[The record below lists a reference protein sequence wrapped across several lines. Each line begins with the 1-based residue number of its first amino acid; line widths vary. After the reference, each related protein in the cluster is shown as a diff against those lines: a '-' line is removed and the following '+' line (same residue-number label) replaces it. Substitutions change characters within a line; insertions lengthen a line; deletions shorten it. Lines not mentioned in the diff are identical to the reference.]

1 MPTGNL
7 NTLDLAVPGDDGKA
21 PEMRLKDAG
30 QALEIV
36 KLLVEANRNR
46 AAVDARVKGTL
57 DGNPPYNAAK
67 LRAEAQAHRCNV
79 NFREAEGLHTSA
91 VTPYYD
97 LFAEA
102 ACYCEL
108 KTEHGKNVYDRNRW
122 SKILT
127 HEHDR
132 MLKDW
137 DGFDFNIQ
145 LIISEMVDFG
155 IGFSMWP
162 DDKNWQFRA
171 IKKSKV
177 YVADGSNATIDE
189 QDIICVREEAA
200 VHELWK
206 YIKNDKAASSVGWN
220 RSAVLREIKNASPS
234 NQIGNTST
242 DDIELT
248 QQRIRNNDLY
258 ESMKSKKVKLA
269 HLFVREFDGSITHL
283 IVAEQG
289 PRADSKKD
297 SPKVEFLFKKKGR
310 YESFRQAL
318 VAIFYDIGDGTWH
331 SVKGL
336 LVKVY
341 PFIELKN
348 RGSCSV
354 WDAMF
359 LNMGVLVKTN
369 NADASQKM
377 GMVQLGPLSIL
388 PPHLDVQQ
396 WGLVGKME
404 EALVVDRHFEQKLS
418 SNIGTYR
425 TTARK
430 DQGNPETATK
440 VMADQGKEA
449 MLNKG
454 SVNRFYSQLDCLFEE
469 MYRRASNA
477 NLNSD
482 DGGPNDD
489 ALAFQ
494 KRCMDQGVP
503 REAFK
508 KVRVRAY
515 RNIGNGSIFMR
526 QQSFRDSS
534 ILVPMMN
541 EEGRNN
547 WLSDAIAVTT
557 NYDMVDRYN
566 PQDQTGPAVA
576 EQQNH
581 AALENAAM
589 KVGVQVAIVPTDN
602 HVIHADS
609 HISACA
615 QALESV
621 QKGGNPVEVLAFADI
636 AAPHAMQH
644 IQKLENDTSRTREVK
659 ALTDQWKKMA
669 QLMQQLE
676 AVLQQSQQKRQ
687 QQAQRQQQV
696 MTEQGLKHATVQ
708 ADMQRKDRKA
718 KLDMEL
724 KQRKGTQALAIKD
737 ATAAQAI
744 DLKQKEHDATDHNGS
759 GD

>member
-1 MPTGNL
+1 MPTTAL
-7 NTLDLAVPGDDGKA
+7 NSLDLAMPEDGKA

-30 QALEIV
+30 QAVEIV
-36 KLLVEANRNR
+36 KLLVDANRTR
-46 AAVDARVKGTL
+46 AAVDARVKGSL
-57 DGNPPYNAAK
+57 DGVPPFNQAK

-102 ACYCEL
+102 ACYCEI
-108 KTEHGKNVYDRNRW
+108 KTDHGKNVFDRNRW

-127 HEHDR
+127 TEHDR
-132 MLKDW
+132 MLKEW
-137 DGFDFNIQ
+137 DGFDYNIQ

-155 IGFSMWP
+155 IGLAMWP

-177 YVADGSNATIDE
+177 YVADGSPANIDDQE
-189 QDIICVREEAA
+189 IIVVREECA
-200 VHELWK
+200 VHDLWK
-206 YIKNDKAASSVGWN
+206 YIRKDTAANSVGWT
-220 RSAVLREIKNASPS
+220 RSAVLREIKNATPPT
-234 NQIGNTST
+234 QGGTTTT
-242 DDIELT
+242 DDIEAT

-258 ESMKSKKVKLA
+258 ESMKCSKVKLA
-269 HLFVREFDGSITHL
+269 HLFVKEFDGKISHL
-283 IVAEQG
+283 IVAEQA
-289 PRADSKKD
+289 PKADAKKD
-297 SPKVEFLFKKKGR
+297 APKTEFLFKKKGR
-310 YESFRQAL
+310 YESFRQA
-318 VAIFYDIGDGTWH
+318 VAAIFYDIGDGTWH

-348 RGSCSV
+348 RGSCAV
-354 WDAMF
+354 WDSMF
-359 LNMGVLVKTN
+359 LNMGVLCKTSG
-369 NADASQKM
+369 ADGGQKM

-388 PPHLDVQQ
+388 PPHLEVQQ

-404 EALVVDRHFEQKLS
+404 EALVVDRHFEQKLA

-425 TTARK
+425 TTVRK
-430 DQGNPETATK
+430 ESGNPETATK

-454 SVNRFYSQLDCLFEE
+454 SVNRFYSQLDCIFEE
-469 MYRRASNA
+469 LYRRASKAGLNA
-477 NLNSD
+477 D
-482 DGGPNDD
+482 DGGPNDA
-489 ALAFQ
+489 ALEFQ

-541 EEGRNN
+541 EEGRSN
-547 WLSDAIAVTT
+547 WLDDAIAVTT
-557 NYDMVDRYN
+557 NYDMVERYN
-566 PQDQTGPAVA
+566 PKDAVGPTVA

-589 KVGVQVAIVPTDN
+589 KVGVRVAIVPTDN

-609 HISACA
+609 HIAACS
-615 QALESV
+615 QALASV
-621 QKGGNPVEVLAFADI
+621 QQGGNPADVLAFADI

-644 IQKLENDTSRTREVK
+644 IQKLENDPSRKREVQT
-659 ALTDQWKKMA
+659 LTDAWKKMA
-669 QLMQQLE
+669 ALTQQLE
-676 AVLQQSQQKRQ
+676 AMVKQSQQQ
-687 QQAQRQQQV
+687 QQQQV
-696 MTEQGLKHATVQ
+696 QRQRQVMNDQQLKAATAQ
-708 ADMQRKDRKA
+708 SDMARKDRKA
-718 KLDMEL
+718 QVDMAL
-724 KQRKGTQALAIKD
+724 KGRKAQQALAIKD
-737 ATAAQAI
+737 ATAAQTI
-744 DLKQKEHDATDHNGS
+744 ELKQQEHDAIDHNGS
-759 GD
+759 GS